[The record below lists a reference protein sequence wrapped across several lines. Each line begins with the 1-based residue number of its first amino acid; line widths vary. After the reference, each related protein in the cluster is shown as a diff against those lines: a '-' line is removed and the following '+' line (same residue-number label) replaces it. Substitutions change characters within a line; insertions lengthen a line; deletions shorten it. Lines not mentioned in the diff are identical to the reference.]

1 MANFTPVPHGGYRI
15 GLPWAG
21 DWHVLLDTDSPNY
34 GGSGF
39 AGYDLDGLRTG
50 SAVVTA
56 TTEVAWQ
63 GQRASAVIDVPPLA
77 VLWLGSTRP

>member
-1 MANFTPVPHGGYRI
+1 MPRPGFRV

-39 AGYDLDGLRTG
+39 AGFDLEGLRTG
-50 SAVVTA
+50 TAVVTA

-63 GQRASAVIDVPPLA
+63 GQPASAVVDLPPLA
-77 VLWLGSTRP
+77 VVWLGAARQ